1 VFGHS
6 EATFPEAILL
16 GSSKTALSKEER
28 DFIHPKEC
36 RVRFGDAIPAFFS
49 FYVVDLKLI
58 APRELYP
65 ISAKKCPSSLAD
77 ISP

>member
-1 VFGHS
+1 MPS
-6 EATFPEAILL
+6 QI
-16 GSSKTALSKEER
+16 
-28 DFIHPKEC
+28 
-36 RVRFGDAIPAFFS
+36 GDAISAFFS

-65 ISAKKCPSSLAD
+65 ISAKKYPTSLPD